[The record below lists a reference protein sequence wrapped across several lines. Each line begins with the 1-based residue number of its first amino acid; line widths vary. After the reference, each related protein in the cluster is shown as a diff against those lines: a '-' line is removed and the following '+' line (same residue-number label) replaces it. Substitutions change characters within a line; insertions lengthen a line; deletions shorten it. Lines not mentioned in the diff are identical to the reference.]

1 MATVT
6 ELLQPVET
14 DLETLLSDLRSLIGA
29 GHPILQA
36 AAEHLFSAG
45 GKKIRPGIVL
55 LVSRAL
61 SPDGDLT
68 ARHRRL
74 AEITEMIHTA
84 SLVHDDVVD
93 EAATRRGVETVHSRF
108 NHRVAVLAGD
118 FLFAQASWHL
128 ANLDDLEVVK
138 LLSRVIMDL
147 ADGEVKQ
154 GLFRYDTGQSFETY
168 LEKSYCKTASLI
180 ANSARA
186 AGVLSEQSPE
196 RLDSLYRFGRQLG
209 LAFQVV
215 DDILDFTGSDQQ
227 LGKPAASDLASGY
240 LTAPALYALEE
251 KPALGTL
258 IEREFSEEGDLAQAL
273 DLVRA
278 SDAIQRSRSLAENFA
293 REARESL
300 EWLPESS
307 CRRALLELPDFVL
320 ARLY

>member
-1 MATVT
+1 MATVA
-6 ELLQPVET
+6 ELLQPVEA
-14 DLETLLSDLRSLIGA
+14 DLDALLADLRSLIGA

-36 AAEHLFSAG
+36 AAEHLFAAG
-45 GKKIRPGIVL
+45 GKQLRPGIVL
-55 LVSRAL
+55 LLSRAVAA
-61 SPDGDLT
+61 DGELGP
-68 ARHRRL
+68 RHRRL

-93 EAATRRGVETVHSRF
+93 EAATRRGVDTVHSRF

-186 AGVLSEQSPE
+186 AGVLTGLPASQ
-196 RLDSLYRFGRQLG
+196 LDDLYRFGRQLG

-215 DDILDFTGSDQQ
+215 DDILDFTGSDLQ

-251 KPALGTL
+251 RPALAGL
-258 IEREFSEEGDLAQAL
+258 IEREFSEEGDLEQALELVRGCEAIPRSRALAEGFAQEAAQAL
-273 DLVRA
+273 DWLVPSEPCSALRA
-278 SDAIQRSRSLAENFA
+278 
-293 REARESL
+293 
-300 EWLPESS
+300 
-307 CRRALLELPDFVL
+307 LPDFVL
-320 ARLY
+320 SRLY

>member
-1 MATVT
+1 VATVA
-6 ELLQPVET
+6 ELLQPVEA
-14 DLETLLSDLRSLIGA
+14 DLDALLADLRNLIGA

-36 AAEHLFSAG
+36 AAEHLFAAG
-45 GKKIRPGIVL
+45 GKRIRPGIVL
-55 LVSRAL
+55 LLSRAIA
-61 SPDGDLT
+61 PDGALT
-68 ARHRRL
+68 PRHRRL

-93 EAATRRGVETVHSRF
+93 EAATRRGVATVHSRF

-186 AGVLSEQSPE
+186 AGVLSGLSEV
-196 RLDSLYRFGRQLG
+196 RLDELYRFGRQLG

-240 LTAPALYALEE
+240 LTAPVLYALEE
-251 KPALGTL
+251 RPALAGL
-258 IEREFSEEGDLAQAL
+258 IDREFSQEGDLEQAL
-273 DLVRA
+273 ELVRGCE
-278 SDAIQRSRSLAENFA
+278 AIQRSRALAESFA
-293 REARESL
+293 REAAQAL
-300 EWLPESS
+300 AWLPTSESS
-307 CRRALLELPDFVL
+307 RALRALPDFVL
-320 ARLY
+320 SRLY

>member
-1 MATVT
+1 VATVA
-6 ELLQPVET
+6 ELLQPVEA
-14 DLETLLSDLRSLIGA
+14 DLDALLADLRNLIGA

-36 AAEHLFSAG
+36 AAEHLFAAG
-45 GKKIRPGIVL
+45 GKRIRPGIVL
-55 LVSRAL
+55 LLSRAIA
-61 SPDGDLT
+61 PDGVLT
-68 ARHRRL
+68 PRHRRL

-93 EAATRRGVETVHSRF
+93 EAATRRGVATVHSRF

-186 AGVLSEQSPE
+186 AGVLSGLPE
-196 RLDSLYRFGRQLG
+196 VRLDELYRFGRQLG

-240 LTAPALYALEE
+240 LTAPVLYALEE
-251 KPALGTL
+251 RPALAGL
-258 IEREFSEEGDLAQAL
+258 IDREFSQEGDLEQAL
-273 DLVRA
+273 ELVRGCE
-278 SDAIQRSRSLAENFA
+278 AIQRSRALAESFA
-293 REARESL
+293 REAAQAL
-300 EWLPESS
+300 AWLPTSDSS
-307 CRRALLELPDFVL
+307 RALRALPDFVL
-320 ARLY
+320 SRLY

>member
-6 ELLQPVET
+6 ELLQPVEQ

-45 GKKIRPGIVL
+45 GKRLRPGIVL
-55 LVSRAL
+55 LISRAL
-61 SPDGDLT
+61 SADGELT

-93 EAATRRGVETVHSRF
+93 EASTRRGVATVHSRF

-154 GLFRYDTGQSFETY
+154 GLFRYDTGQTFATY

-180 ANSARA
+180 ANSAKA
-186 AGVLSEQSPE
+186 AGVLSNESSE
-196 RLDSLYRFGRQLG
+196 HLDSLYHYGRQLG

-251 KPALGTL
+251 QPKLAGL
-258 IEREFSEEGDLAQAL
+258 IEREFSGDGDLAQAL
-273 DLVRA
+273 ELVRA
-278 SDAIQRSRSLAENFA
+278 SRAIPRSRELAETFA
-293 REARESL
+293 REAREAL
-300 EWLPESS
+300 AWLPESPS
-307 CRRALLELPDFVL
+307 RRALIELPEFVL
-320 ARLY
+320 GRLY

>member
-1 MATVT
+1 MATVA
-6 ELLQPVET
+6 ELLQPVEA
-14 DLETLLSDLRSLIGA
+14 DLDALLADLRSLIGA

-36 AAEHLFSAG
+36 AAEHLFAAG
-45 GKKIRPGIVL
+45 GKRLRPGIVL
-55 LVSRAL
+55 LISRAI
-61 SPDGDLT
+61 SPAGELES
-68 ARHRRL
+68 RHRRL

-93 EAATRRGVETVHSRF
+93 EASTRRGVDTVHSRF

-128 ANLDDLEVVK
+128 ANLNDLEVVK

-154 GLFRYDTGQSFETY
+154 GLFRYDTGQNFETY

-186 AGVLSEQSPE
+186 AGVLTGLNPAQ
-196 RLDSLYRFGRQLG
+196 LDSLYRFGRQLG

-251 KPALGTL
+251 RPALAGL
-258 IEREFSEEGDLAQAL
+258 IEREFSQDGDLEQAL
-273 DLVRA
+273 DLVR
-278 SDAIQRSRSLAENFA
+278 SSQAITRSRALAQGFA
-293 REARESL
+293 DEARDALS
-300 EWLPESS
+300 WLPPSPS
-307 CRRALLELPDFVL
+307 RSALLALPEFVIS
-320 ARLY
+320 RLY

>member
-1 MATVT
+1 
-6 ELLQPVET
+6 
-14 DLETLLSDLRSLIGA
+14 
-29 GHPILQA
+29 
-36 AAEHLFSAG
+36 
-45 GKKIRPGIVL
+45 
-55 LVSRAL
+55 
-61 SPDGDLT
+61 
-68 ARHRRL
+68 
-74 AEITEMIHTA
+74 MIHTA

-93 EAATRRGVETVHSRF
+93 EASTRRGVDTVHSRF

-147 ADGEVKQ
+147 ADGEVRQ

-186 AGVLSEQSPE
+186 AGVLSGLPSSQ
-196 RLDSLYRFGRQLG
+196 LDALYRFGRQLG

-251 KPALGTL
+251 RPSLAGL
-258 IEREFSEEGDLAQAL
+258 IEREFSEAGDLAQAL
-273 DLVRA
+273 DLVRG
-278 SDAIQRSRSLAENFA
+278 SSAIQRSRTLAESFA
-293 REARESL
+293 NEARDAL
-300 EWLPESS
+300 TWLPPSDS
-307 CRRALLELPDFVL
+307 RSALLELPEFVL
-320 ARLY
+320 SRLY